1 MRPRIAL
8 IISGQHLAQLDG
20 EGAPGSNIYK
30 RTGCASLAGIQPRK
44 LFGNAA

>member
-8 IISGQHLAQLDG
+8 IISSQHLAQFDSD
-20 EGAPGSNIYK
+20 AAFGSNIYK